1 MHKHMR
7 SRLIEYHEQPKGI
20 FARLIS
26 ARLLAASGRLPQLP
40 QGIGLSA
47 LALVRIS
54 PFFGG
59 DWDANGIRTVHLL
72 HHRGQSPL
80 RQT

>member
-26 ARLLAASGRLPQLP
+26 ARLLAASGILT

-59 DWDANGIRTVHLL
+59 DWDANGVRTVHLL
-72 HHRGQSPL
+72 HHRGRSPL